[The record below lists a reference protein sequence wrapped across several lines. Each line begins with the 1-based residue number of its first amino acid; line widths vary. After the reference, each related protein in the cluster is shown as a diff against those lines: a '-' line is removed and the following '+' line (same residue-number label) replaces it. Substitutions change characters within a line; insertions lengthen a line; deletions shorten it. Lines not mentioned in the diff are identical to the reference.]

1 MKRVL
6 ILANYD
12 EGLYKFRKEV
22 IEELVKD
29 YEVFVSVP
37 AGEYTEKIRDLG
49 AEVILTEFNRRGTNP
64 VKDIGLV
71 LKYKSILNEVKP
83 DAVLTY
89 TIKPNIYG
97 GIACGKKYPQIANIT
112 GLGSAVENES
122 RIQNLVINL
131 YRFGLRNTYRVFFQN
146 SANRDFMIEHNM
158 VKNNYDMLPG
168 SGVNLEH
175 FKYTPMLKKDTID
188 FVYVGRIMKEKG
200 IDEYL
205 YAAEKIREERKD
217 VLFHVCG
224 FYEDDYKDRI
234 EELVKKE
241 IIVYH
246 GTVKDMAEFYP
257 QIDCTV
263 LPTYYPEGLSNVLLE
278 SCASGRPIIT
288 TDRPG
293 CREVVKDGINGYIV
307 KQQDGDDL
315 VRIIKN
321 FMSLEYF
328 TRNEIGWN
336 ARLKV
341 EDKFDRKI
349 VIKKYKEAIKNATG
363 KAR

>member
-22 IEELVKD
+22 IEALVKD

-37 AGEYTEKIRDLG
+37 DGKYISLIEELG
-49 AEVILTEFNRRGTNP
+49 AKVFVTEFNRKGTNP
-64 VKDIGLV
+64 IKDLSLV
-71 LKYKSILNEVKP
+71 FRYKSILSKVRP

-112 GLGSAVENES
+112 GLGSAVENKS

-131 YRFGLRNTYRVFFQN
+131 YRFGLRNAFRVFFQN
-146 SANRDFMIEHNM
+146 ESNRDFMIEHNM
-158 VKNNYDMLPG
+158 VKDNYDMLPG

-175 FKYTPMLKKDTID
+175 FKYTSMIKKDTVD

-200 IDEYL
+200 VDEYL
-205 YAAEKIREERKD
+205 YAAEKITKERKD
-217 VLFHVCG
+217 VVFHVCG

-234 EELVKKE
+234 EKMVKDGV
-241 IIVYH
+241 IVYH
-246 GTVKDMAEFYP
+246 GVVKDMADFYP
-257 QIDCTV
+257 LVDCTV
-263 LPTYYPEGLSNVLLE
+263 LPTFYPEGLSNVLLE
-278 SCASGRPIIT
+278 SCASGRPIIA

-293 CREVVKDGINGYIV
+293 CREVIKNGINGYVV
-307 KQQDGDDL
+307 KQQDGGDL
-315 VRIIKN
+315 VRVMRN
-321 FMSLEYF
+321 FISLEYF
-328 TRNEIGWN
+328 TRNELGRN
-336 ARLKV
+336 ARYTV
-341 EDKFDRKI
+341 EDKFDRRI
-349 VIKKYKEAIKNATG
+349 VIKKYKEAIKDATG
-363 KAR
+363 KTR